1 MRNKSVEFR
10 KTLKNKGFS
19 ERNLKNRRFENKVSQ
34 QVKVIVKNAQ
44 KKNEM
49 AYEVYKVTDEWY

>member
-34 QVKVIVKNAQ
+34 QVKVVVKNAQ

-49 AYEVYKVTDEWY
+49 AYEVYKVTDGWY

>member
-34 QVKVIVKNAQ
+34 QVKVVVKNAQ
-44 KKNEM
+44 KKT
-49 AYEVYKVTDEWY
+49 KWHTKCTK

>member
-19 ERNLKNRRFENKVSQ
+19 ERNLKNRCFENKVSQ